1 MICSLRAALGAS
13 ALLALLGGCGLFTD
27 EPTPSCPRAK
37 ILSDARTVQ
46 LYRDGEGRDP
56 TDLKYEVA
64 ITSLTG
70 KCEYDFDDGRAT
82 ITAVFTLGVEARRG
96 PAGDSDTVEVPYFVA
111 VVDPERNIRA
121 KQIFKPTLTFEAS
134 GIRTGTLEEVE
145 QIIPVA
151 TGYAGPDYEI
161 FVGLQLDHDQL
172 AEQLKQKR

>member
-1 MICSLRAALGAS
+1 MIRSFRAVVDAG
-13 ALLALLGGCGLFTD
+13 ALLALLAGCGLFTE

-56 TDLKYEVA
+56 TDVKYEVA

-70 KCEYDFDDGRAT
+70 ECEYDFDDGRST
-82 ITAVFTLGVEARRG
+82 ITAVFTLGIEARRG
-96 PAGDSDTVEVPYFVA
+96 PAGDSDTLDVPYFVA

-121 KQIFKPTLTFEAS
+121 KQIFRPTLVFAAS

-145 QIIPVA
+145 QVIPVA
-151 TGYAGPDYEI
+151 TGFAGPDYEI
-161 FVGLQLDHDQL
+161 FVGLQLDRDQL
-172 AEQLKQKR
+172 DEQLKQKR